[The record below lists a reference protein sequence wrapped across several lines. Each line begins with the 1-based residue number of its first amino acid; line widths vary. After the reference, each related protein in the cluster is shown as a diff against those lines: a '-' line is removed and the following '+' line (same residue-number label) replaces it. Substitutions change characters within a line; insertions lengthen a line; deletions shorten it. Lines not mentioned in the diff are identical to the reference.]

1 MRDKSQRTATKNESK
16 YFVAVTKHRSNA
28 DMNGEWDFQIQQA
41 YEKWKK
47 KKKKE
52 IQTNKIYFMFYIF
65 TIHSTITNKK

>member
-47 KKKKE
+47 KEKKKKYKQ
-52 IQTNKIYFMFYIF
+52 IKYILCSIYLQF
-65 TIHSTITNKK
+65 TVQ